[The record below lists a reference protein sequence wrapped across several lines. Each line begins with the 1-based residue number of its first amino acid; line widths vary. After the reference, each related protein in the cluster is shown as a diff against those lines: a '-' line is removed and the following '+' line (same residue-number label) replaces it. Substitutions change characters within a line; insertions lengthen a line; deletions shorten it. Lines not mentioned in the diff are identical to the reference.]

1 MCKPLKKILL
11 KEPIKALGDYTISVK
26 LHATVTGEF
35 KLKVEQE

>member
-1 MCKPLKKILL
+1 MDIDKKKILL
-11 KEPIKALGDYTISVK
+11 KEPIKALGDYTIAVK